1 MRKRLVA
8 LLSLVGFAN
17 SAAPA
22 ASQVLKGSNP
32 APETKNESQ
41 VKGDKIKQEDA
52 AVQNDASKKLRKAG
66 GEQQATQDVVTEK
79 IGPDHVVHKHIAG
92 VKYEDGRKADAA
104 SKDAAKVTK
113 ATKQQ
118 MGDGSV
124 KPGPQTTTGTGKGFG
139 VENPTTIGSATGG
152 AGAGKIKF
160 NEFQIKGDKKAI
172 QAGIQDKR
180 GKVDAESSAAKASIK
195 AKDKWKK
202 TTTESLTA
210 GKEVK
215 GKKVAAEANA
225 AQSEA
230 AQKPKQTTPK

>member
-8 LLSLVGFAN
+8 LLSLAGFAN
-17 SAAPA
+17 SATPA
-22 ASQVLKGSNP
+22 TPQVVKGSNP
-32 APETKNESQ
+32 PADTKSESQ
-41 VKGDKIKQEDA
+41 IKLDKTKQENA
-52 AVQNDASKKLRKAG
+52 GAQNDASKKLRKAG
-66 GEQQATQDVVTEK
+66 GEQQAAQDVVTEK
-79 IGPDHVVHKHIAG
+79 VGPDHLTHRHIKRIKHK
-92 VKYEDGRKADAA
+92 E
-104 SKDAAKVTK
+104 
-113 ATKQQ
+113 Q

-124 KPGPQTTTGTGKGFG
+124 KPGPQTTTGAGKGFG

-160 NEFQIKGDKKAI
+160 NEFQVKGDKKAI

-180 GKVDAESSAAKASIK
+180 GKVDAESTAAKASIK

-202 TTTESLTA
+202 ATTESVAA
-210 GKEVK
+210 GKEIK

-230 AQKPKQTTPK
+230 AEKPKQTTPK